1 MDPFD
6 KCRAFYSDAEFA
18 RRLGYPGNPRTLDA
32 LGLYPY
38 FIPVGQT
45 DGTEVVIRGRRLLML
60 GSNNYL
66 GLTHHPH
73 VLAAA
78 QEALARF
85 GTACTGSRFLN
96 GTLDLHLALEAR
108 LARFLG
114 KAAALVF
121 TTGYQACLSA
131 ISGLAGRDEV
141 VIADRE
147 VHASLIDGLSLARD
161 RKGTEVRF
169 FRHGDVASLE
179 RRLARV
185 PAEKAA
191 LVVVD
196 GVFSMSGD
204 IAPLPAIASTCRR
217 YGARLLVDDAHGLGV
232 LGDGRGT
239 AAHLGCADK
248 VDLIVGTFSKSLAA
262 TGGFVAGPREVI
274 QWLQHFA
281 RPFIFTASLPAT
293 QVAAVDAA
301 LDVIEGE
308 PQRIRRLSGVVSHM
322 RAELRA
328 LGYEVADTPSAIV
341 PIVIGDQF
349 RSVQAWRDCLDHGVY
364 TNVALPPAVPPRR
377 AALRTSYMATHSDA
391 QLETALAAFR
401 RLRERMARRAGSRP
415 DLKTAVP

>member
-1 MDPFD
+1 MDPFA
-6 KCRAFYSDAEFA
+6 KCRSFHSDAEFA
-18 RRLGYPGNPRTLDA
+18 RQLGYPANPRTLEA

-38 FIPVGQT
+38 FIPVGHT
-45 DGTEVVIRGRRLLML
+45 DGTEVLVRGRRLLML

-66 GLTHHPH
+66 GLTHHPR

-108 LARFLG
+108 LARFVG
-114 KAAALVF
+114 KEAALVF
-121 TTGYQACLSA
+121 TTGYQACLGA
-131 ISGLAGRDEV
+131 ISGLAGPEDV

-169 FRHGDVASLE
+169 FHHGDVTSLE
-179 RRLARV
+179 RRLQRV
-185 PAEKAA
+185 PAGKSAI
-191 LVVVD
+191 VVVD

-204 IAPLPAIASTCRR
+204 IAPLPEIAAACHRH
-217 YGARLLVDDAHGLGV
+217 GARLVVDDAHGLGV
-232 LGDGRGT
+232 LGGGRGT
-239 AAHLGCADK
+239 AAHLGCTDR

-262 TGGFVAGPREVI
+262 SGGFVAGPRDVVH
-274 QWLQHFA
+274 WLQHFA

-293 QVAAVDAA
+293 QAAAVLAA
-301 LDVIEGE
+301 LDVIEEE
-308 PQRIRRLSGVVSHM
+308 PERVRRLAEVISSM
-322 RAELRA
+322 RRELRA
-328 LGYEVADTPSAIV
+328 LGYQVTDAPSAIV

-349 RSVQAWRDCLDHGVY
+349 RAVQAWRDCLDRGVY
-364 TNVALPPAVPPRR
+364 TNVALPPAVPSRG

-391 QLETALAAFR
+391 QLETVRVAFR
-401 RLRERMARRAGSRP
+401 GLRERLVKRAAAHR
-415 DLKTAVP
+415 

>member
-1 MDPFD
+1 MDSFA
-6 KCRAFYSDAEFA
+6 KCRAFHSDAEFA
-18 RRLGYPGNPRTLDA
+18 RGLGYPANPRTLEA

-66 GLTHHPH
+66 GLTHHPR

-78 QEALARF
+78 HEALARF

-114 KAAALVF
+114 KEAALVF
-121 TTGYQACLSA
+121 TTGYQACLGA
-131 ISGLAGRDEV
+131 MSGLAGRDDV

-147 VHASLIDGLSLARD
+147 VHASLIDGLSLARE

-169 FRHGDVASLE
+169 FRHGDMASLE
-179 RRLARV
+179 RRLQRV
-185 PAEKAA
+185 PPEKAA
-191 LVVVD
+191 IVVVD

-204 IAPLPAIASTCRR
+204 VSPLPDIAATCRR
-217 YGARLLVDDAHGLGV
+217 YGARLVVDDAHGLGV
-232 LGDGRGT
+232 LGQGRGT
-239 AAHLGCADK
+239 AAHHGCTDE
-248 VDLIVGTFSKSLAA
+248 VDVIVGTFSKSLAA

-281 RPFIFTASLPAT
+281 RPFIFTASLPAA
-293 QVAAVDAA
+293 QAAAVSAA
-301 LDVIEGE
+301 LDVIEEE
-308 PQRIRRLSGVVSHM
+308 PQRIRRLQEVVSSM
-322 RAELRA
+322 RRELRA

-341 PIVIGDQF
+341 PILIGDQF
-349 RSVQAWRDCLDHGVY
+349 RAVQAWRDCLDRGVY
-364 TNVALPPAVPPRR
+364 TNVALPPAVPPRG
-377 AALRTSYMATHSDA
+377 AALRTSYMATHSDT
-391 QLETALAAFR
+391 QLETVRTAFR
-401 RLRERMARRAGSRP
+401 GLRDRMARRAAAR
-415 DLKTAVP
+415 A